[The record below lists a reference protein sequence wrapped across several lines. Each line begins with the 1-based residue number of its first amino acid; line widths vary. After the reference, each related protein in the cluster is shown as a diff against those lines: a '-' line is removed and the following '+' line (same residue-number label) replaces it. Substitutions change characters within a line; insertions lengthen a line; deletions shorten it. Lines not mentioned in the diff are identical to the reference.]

1 MRFSCRFVGV
11 AVVWGTALVAAAQ
24 AVEEARCKL
33 ELVRL
38 ESSDPGAGMNRN
50 SWVYRNVSSQTF
62 FLQIHKG
69 VPSGV
74 DEEGFKKAVQKE
86 PAKYFSK
93 CPLRNVATLGSK
105 QYGFVLDKKD
115 EKSKDYDRLYFD
127 LNGNGDLTDDKPIDK
142 PTVKQTET
150 PSGIWSL
157 LFSPRPSYVERKF
170 PRVDLVVDVDGKKL
184 DYSFFFEARGWGRG
198 ANQYVWVSLKSA
210 VYRQGTLTL
219 GKEKW
224 RIVVLDHNSNGRF
237 NDVISLPKDVRGSED
252 ELTPDYGDM
261 FLIERQSAAGTGGKR
276 RSGFANEYRQYLAKL
291 TVIDDKFYHVKV
303 SPLGDELTWT
313 PSSIPRGQITSP
325 HAPCHVQL
333 IGELGQ
339 IDLNLDGSK
348 PATVPAGQ
356 WRVLSYS
363 IQIKDW
369 KKPEKKK
376 EPKAEKEGKDSEVKP
391 SLLSAIAESLFGSS
405 ARSSRGRSNI
415 SMVYARG
422 TTKGE
427 LATVRAGQTT
437 ALKFGPPYKLRVKV
451 NAIPGTAYLSL
462 VIQGTDSEIVSY
474 MMVNGNRPGK
484 PKITITD
491 PKGKVV
497 VEGNFEYG

>member
-1 MRFSCRFVGV
+1 MRYLCRLVGV
-11 AVVWGTALVAAAQ
+11 AVVWGAALVVAGQGA
-24 AVEEARCKL
+24 EEEHCKL

-38 ESSDPGAGMNRN
+38 ESGDAGGSIASDKWMLRN
-50 SWVYRNVSSQTF
+50 ISSQTF
-62 FLQIHKG
+62 VLRVHEG
-69 VPSGV
+69 VQSGV
-74 DEEGFKKAVQKE
+74 DEEGFKKAVKKE

-93 CPLRNVATLGSK
+93 YPLRSVATLGSK
-105 QYGFVLDKKD
+105 QYGFVLDKQD
-115 EKSKDYDRLYFD
+115 EKSNDYDRLYFD

-150 PSGIWSL
+150 PPGVWSW
-157 LFSPRPSYVERKF
+157 LFSSRPSRVESEF
-170 PRVDLVVDVDGKKL
+170 PRVDLAIDVDGKKL
-184 DYSFFFEARGWGRG
+184 DYSFFFEASGWGRG
-198 ANQYVWVSLKSA
+198 ANQYVWATLKSA

-219 GKEKW
+219 DKKKW
-224 RIVVLDHNSNGRF
+224 KIVVLDHNSNGRF
-237 NDVISLPKDVRGSED
+237 DDVVSLSKNIRGSD
-252 ELTPDYGDM
+252 NELTPDYGDM
-261 FLIERQSAAGTGGKR
+261 LLFKRQRAAKTDGELWNN
-276 RSGFANEYRQYLAKL
+276 FASEYQQYLAKL
-291 TVIDDKFYHVKV
+291 TVLDDKYYNIKV

-313 PSSIPRGQITSP
+313 PSLIPRGQITSP

-363 IQIKDW
+363 IQVKDW
-369 KKPEKKK
+369 KKPEKKE
-376 EPKAEKEGKDSEVKP
+376 EPKAEKEGKDVEVKP
-391 SLLSAIAESLFGSS
+391 SLLGAIAESLFGSS
-405 ARSSRGRSNI
+405 ARSPRDRSNM

-427 LATVRAGQTT
+427 VVTVRSEQTT
-437 ALKFGPPYKLRVKV
+437 ALKFGPPYKLRVTV
-451 NAIPGTAYLSL
+451 NTAPGIAYLSL
-462 VIQGTDSEIVSY
+462 VIQGADSEVVSY

>member
-1 MRFSCRFVGV
+1 MRYLCRLAGAV
-11 AVVWGTALVAAAQ
+11 AVWGAALVAASQGA
-24 AVEEARCKL
+24 EEKHCKL

-38 ESSDPGAGMNRN
+38 ESSGGGMASNK
-50 SWVYRNVSSQTF
+50 WILRNVSSQTF
-62 FLQIHKG
+62 FSQIREG
-69 VPSGV
+69 VQSGV
-74 DEEGFKKAVQKE
+74 DKEGFKKAVKKE

-115 EKSKDYDRLYFD
+115 EKSNDYDRLYFD

-150 PSGIWSL
+150 PPGVWSW
-157 LFSPRPSYVERKF
+157 LFSPRPSRVESEF
-170 PRVDLVVDVDGKKL
+170 PRVDLAIDVDGKKF
-184 DYSFFFEARGWGRG
+184 DYSFFFEVRGWGRG
-198 ANQYVWVSLKSA
+198 ANQYVWASLKPA
-210 VYRQGTLTL
+210 VYRQGMLTL
-219 GKEKW
+219 GKKKW

-237 NDVISLPKDVRGSED
+237 NDAISLPKDVRGSKN

-261 FLIERQSAAGTGGKR
+261 LLIEPQNAAKTDGELR
-276 RSGFANEYRQYLAKL
+276 NNYYQQYLAKL
-291 TVIDDKFYHVKV
+291 TIIEDKYYNVKV

-325 HAPCHVQL
+325 HAPCSVQL

-339 IDLNLDGSK
+339 ISLNLDGSK

-363 IQIKDW
+363 IQVKDW
-369 KKPEKKK
+369 KKPEKKE
-376 EPKAEKEGKDSEVKP
+376 EPKAEKEGKDVEVKP

-405 ARSSRGRSNI
+405 TRSSGSRSNM

-437 ALKFGPPYKLRVKV
+437 ALKFGPPYKLRVTV
-451 NAIPGTAYLSL
+451 HTIPGTAHLSL
-462 VIQGTDSEIVSY
+462 VIQGTDSEVVSY